1 MDKDKIITILKL
13 SGIVLA
19 FLIVSIV
26 VSLVL
31 WFNLAKNA
39 TYTPEPSNPIG
50 EDYGEETLINIP
62 RHTNVFIAGVDAE
75 THTLTDFMMVGSY
88 DKDTG
93 EIDFI
98 NIPRDTACTLNSE
111 QRAELSAAGIYVP
124 DTIKLNEL
132 HSYTKDLGMEFLTS
146 YMEDFL
152 GIEIQYYALVDL
164 NVLHDLVDAMGGV
177 YFDVPMDMYY
187 NDNAGDLHIDLKAG
201 YQLLDADE
209 AEQLLRY
216 RKGYANADLGRIE
229 VQQDFL
235 EAMLEQ
241 ILQLDSFMKNPVE
254 FVSAVFKNVETNATP
269 MDLTR
274 YVQELPK
281 IQPSNIVFHT
291 PVVDYT
297 NRYVYLDMLELQKL
311 VDEIFYDVEPV
322 VEEVP
327 VDGTETGTEGTTETT
342 TTTP

>member
-1 MDKDKIITILKL
+1 MDRDKIIMVLKL
-13 SGIVLA
+13 SGIIFA
-19 FLIVSIV
+19 FLVLSIV

-39 TYTPEPSNPIG
+39 TYTPQPSNPIG

-98 NIPRDTACTLNSE
+98 NIPRDTECTLNEE
-111 QRAELSAAGIYVP
+111 QRAELSEAGIRVP
-124 DTIKLNEL
+124 NTIKLNEL
-132 HSYTKDLGMEFLTS
+132 HSYTRKLGMEFLTS
-146 YMEDFL
+146 YMEDYL
-152 GIEIQYYALVDL
+152 GIEIEYYALVDL
-164 NVLHDLVDAMGGV
+164 DVLHDLVDAMGGV
-177 YFDVPMDMYY
+177 YFDVPRDMKYDDY
-187 NDNAGDLHIDLKAG
+187 AGDLHINLTAG

-216 RKGYANADLGRIE
+216 RKGYATQDIERIS
-229 VQQDFL
+229 VQQDFMA
-235 EAMLEQ
+235 AMIEQ
-241 ILQLDSFMKNPVE
+241 LLQLDTFLSNPIE
-254 FVSAVFKNVETNATP
+254 FINVVFKNVETNVTP

-274 YVQELPK
+274 YVQEIPK
-281 IQPSNIVFHT
+281 LNPNNIEFHT
-291 PVVDYT
+291 PKIADMAG
-297 NRYVYLDMLELQKL
+297 YVYLDELELQKL
-311 VDEIFYDVEPV
+311 VDEIFYDIEPV
-322 VEEVP
+322 VEEIP
-327 VDGTETGTEGTTETT
+327 VEGTEIEGETS

>member
-1 MDKDKIITILKL
+1 MDKDKIITVLKFG
-13 SGIVLA
+13 GIVFS

-26 VSLVL
+26 VSMVL

-39 TYTPEPSNPIG
+39 TFTPEPSNPIG
-50 EDYGEETLINIP
+50 EDYAEETLINIP

-111 QRAELSAAGIYVP
+111 QRAELSAEGIYVP

-132 HSYTKDLGMEFLTS
+132 HSYTRKLGMDFLTS

-152 GIEIQYYALVDL
+152 GVEIQYYALVDL
-164 NVLHDLVDAMGGV
+164 NVLHDLVTAMGGV

-187 NDNAGDLHIDLKAG
+187 NDNAGDLHINLTAG

-209 AEQLLRY
+209 CEQLLRF

-235 EAMLEQ
+235 AAMMEQ
-241 ILQLDSFMKNPVE
+241 LLQYDTFLSNPVE
-254 FVSAVFKNVETNATP
+254 FTTAVFKNVETNVTP
-269 MDLTR
+269 MDLTK

-281 IQPSNIVFHT
+281 IRPENIEFHT
-291 PVVDYT
+291 PEIDYT
-297 NRYVYLDMLELQKL
+297 NRYVYLDELELQKL
-311 VDEIFYDVEPV
+311 VDEIFYDIEPV

-327 VDGTETGTEGTTETT
+327 VDGTGTGIETGTETT
-342 TTTP
+342 TTP